1 MATFKGIAYDNTN
14 VRNIIPSSSDI
25 MQLLGGLQVDGA
37 TTITGNL
44 TVNGTTTTVNS
55 QVVTADRYLHMNNDY
70 MADAIEDGGIV
81 FTVDPENNELNGNLN
96 IASATTIVIG
106 SNVTTNF
113 AANDIIQITSSE
125 DSANDGLYVIHSS
138 SYSNPNTTITIK
150 DASTNV
156 PHASVSAFVK
166 TALTTNADDD
176 SMKIRVAK
184 IGVIKTDST
193 NGVFEIGFS
202 SSAPITYN
210 DVLTAASSVTA
221 SAIAADDITAGDA
234 AVTIATSTGNITID
248 AQASDSDIIFK
259 GTDGGADTTF
269 LTLDGSEEGKAIFN
283 ADVTVG
289 DDLSLLS
296 DSAVL
301 GFGADLDTTLT
312 HTDGTGL
319 TLNGTNKLCFG
330 DTASFIHQSS
340 NSVLT
345 IDGEATIDLN
355 ASTAVLVSNDLKLN
369 SDSAVLG
376 FGADNEITLTHS
388 ADAGL
393 ILNGASA
400 FMFRGSGSL
409 INSPA
414 TGDLDIDCTD
424 LQLKVGA
431 TFKILED
438 STEVF
443 AIDTDRKVQ
452 IGKATGAIEVMAEKA
467 NTMFVG
473 SQFTGGEAI
482 ATALVVRMHTNGKC
496 LKAASSSGAEARI
509 LGISTTAASGDGVD
523 FQVATVAGSIVDA
536 TFSAAPASSSAGLP
550 CFLDTNSNDGKVTL
564 TAPTGSGLQV
574 VQVGFLVEDGDGSAT
589 ARRICLQVIDRG
601 AVN

>member
-1 MATFKGIAYDNTN
+1 MPTYKGIAYDNTN

-37 TTITGNL
+37 ATITGNL

-55 QVVTADRYLHMNNDY
+55 QIVTADRFLHMNNDY
-70 MADAIEDGGIV
+70 MADAIEDGGII

-96 IASATTIVIG
+96 IASTTTIVIG
-106 SNVTTNF
+106 SDVTANF

-125 DSANDGLYVIHSS
+125 DAANDGLYVIHSAAFS
-138 SYSNPNTTITIK
+138 SPNTTITIK
-150 DASTNV
+150 DASTNT

-193 NGVFEIGFS
+193 NGVFEIGFGS
-202 SSAPITYN
+202 AAPITYN

-234 AVTIATSTGNITID
+234 AVNFTTTSGNITID
-248 AQASDSDIIFK
+248 ASANDADIIFK
-259 GTDGGADTTF
+259 VDDGGSTVTA
-269 LTLDGSEEGKAIFN
+269 LTLDGSAEGNAIFVN
-283 ADVTVG
+283 DIE
-289 DDLSLLS
+289 LKS

-301 GFGADLDTTLT
+301 KFGADLDTTLT

-330 DTASFIHQSS
+330 DTASFIHQSAD
-340 NSVLT
+340 SVLT

-443 AIDTDRKVQ
+443 AIDTNRKVE
-452 IGKATGAIEVMAEKA
+452 IGKVTGAVEVMAAKA

-496 LKAASSSGAEARI
+496 LKAASSSGSEARV
-509 LGISTTAASGDGVD
+509 LGVSTSAASGDGVD

-536 TFSAAPASSSAGLP
+536 TFSAAPSSSSAGLP
-550 CFLDTNSNDGKVTL
+550 CFLDTNSNDGKLTL

-574 VQVGFLVEDGDGSAT
+574 VQVGFLVEDGNGSDT
-589 ARRICLQVIDRG
+589 VRRICLQVIDRG